1 MLCSAPEYCYGMIDP
16 VSQISQMAQD
26 YGLPLHVD
34 ACFGGFIL
42 PWLERERERERE
54 GEREGGREGEVYMPI

>member
-1 MLCSAPEYCYGMIDP
+1 MIDP
-16 VSQISQMAQD
+16 VSQISQLAQD

-42 PWLERERERERE
+42 PWLERERERE
-54 GEREGGREGEVYMPI
+54 GEGGREGEVYMPI